1 MIHFNFKIIVK
12 KSLLAIEQ
20 VIFMNSKN
28 ELYLLFKNHLHYSIQ
43 LILIVIG

>member
-28 ELYLLFKNHLHYSIQ
+28 GWCFKKYAEKKQ
-43 LILIVIG
+43 VEF